1 MKRCAALLA
10 LTLTAPVG
18 ISMLTPAPLLAQKEP
33 VTDLSTTKATA
44 TAEQLLTA
52 LEQRRGDVIHAS
64 LSPAV
69 KGSLSPQQVQD
80 RLNQLPAIL
89 SSRIVLVASGY
100 RTTTVDALLKTA
112 RGEEDLL
119 LVLDDD
125 GKLLA
130 WKWVDA
136 VQPIER
142 TALDFAADLA
152 AGRWLAARS
161 KLSLDLQE
169 DLAPDD
175 LRRKWL
181 KLSSVAGGFRQLKD
195 AVIASQGGDQQLVL
209 VSIEFGNAT
218 SNLFVIFDER
228 GQIINVD
235 ISRDFV

>member
-18 ISMLTPAPLLAQKEP
+18 ISMLTPAPLLAQKAP

-181 KLSSVAGGFRQLKD
+181 KMSSVAGGFRQLKD

>member
-18 ISMLTPAPLLAQKEP
+18 ISMLTPAPLLAQKAP

-52 LEQRRGDVIHAS
+52 LEQRQGDVIHAS

>member
-1 MKRCAALLA
+1 VKRCAALLA

-18 ISMLTPAPLLAQKEP
+18 ISMLTPAPLLAQKAP

>member
-1 MKRCAALLA
+1 MRTQ
-10 LTLTAPVG
+10 LTSGPEGAGHRPQHHEG
-18 ISMLTPAPLLAQKEP
+18 HRDS
-33 VTDLSTTKATA
+33 
-44 TAEQLLTA
+44 EQLLTA
-52 LEQRRGDVIHAS
+52 LEQRRGDVIHAN

-69 KGSLSPQQVQD
+69 KGGLSPQQVQD

-161 KLSLDLQE
+161 KLSLDLQRTWPPMICGANGS
-169 DLAPDD
+169 D
-175 LRRKWL
+175 
-181 KLSSVAGGFRQLKD
+181 
-195 AVIASQGGDQQLVL
+195 
-209 VSIEFGNAT
+209 
-218 SNLFVIFDER
+218 
-228 GQIINVD
+228 
-235 ISRDFV
+235 

>member
-18 ISMLTPAPLLAQKEP
+18 ISMLTPAPLLAQKAP

-44 TAEQLLTA
+44 TADQLLTA

-161 KLSLDLQE
+161 KLSLNLQE

>member
-18 ISMLTPAPLLAQKEP
+18 ISMLTPAPLLAQKAP

-44 TAEQLLTA
+44 TAKQLLTA

-228 GQIINVD
+228 GQIINGD

>member
-18 ISMLTPAPLLAQKEP
+18 ISMLTPAPLLAQKAP

-181 KLSSVAGGFRQLKD
+181 KLSTVAGGFRQLKD

>member
-18 ISMLTPAPLLAQKEP
+18 ISMLTPAPLLAQKAP

-44 TAEQLLTA
+44 TADQLLTA

-136 VQPIER
+136 VQPSER

>member
-18 ISMLTPAPLLAQKEP
+18 ISMLTPAPLLAQKAP

-44 TAEQLLTA
+44 TAEQLLTP

-64 LSPAV
+64 LSQAV

>member
-18 ISMLTPAPLLAQKEP
+18 ISMLTPAPLLAQKAP

-112 RGEEDLL
+112 RGERDLL

>member
-1 MKRCAALLA
+1 MLA

-18 ISMLTPAPLLAQKEP
+18 ISMLTPAPLLAQKAP

-69 KGSLSPQQVQD
+69 KGSLSPQEVQE

>member
-18 ISMLTPAPLLAQKEP
+18 ISMLTPAPLLAQKAP

-80 RLNQLPAIL
+80 RLNQLTAIL

-125 GKLLA
+125 GQLLA

>member
-18 ISMLTPAPLLAQKEP
+18 ISMLSPAPLLAQKAP

-152 AGRWLAARS
+152 SGRWLATSS

>member
-18 ISMLTPAPLLAQKEP
+18 ISMLTPAPLLAQKAP

-69 KGSLSPQQVQD
+69 KGSLTPQQVQD

-195 AVIASQGGDQQLVL
+195 AVIASQAGDQQLVL

>member
-18 ISMLTPAPLLAQKEP
+18 ISMLTPAPLLAQKAP

-52 LEQRRGDVIHAS
+52 LEQRQGDVIHAS

-209 VSIEFGNAT
+209 VLIEFGNAT

-228 GQIINVD
+228 GQIISVD

>member
-18 ISMLTPAPLLAQKEP
+18 ISMLTPAPLLAQKAP

-69 KGSLSPQQVQD
+69 KGSLTPQQVQD

>member
-1 MKRCAALLA
+1 M
-10 LTLTAPVG
+10 
-18 ISMLTPAPLLAQKEP
+18 
-33 VTDLSTTKATA
+33 
-44 TAEQLLTA
+44 
-52 LEQRRGDVIHAS
+52 
-64 LSPAV
+64 
-69 KGSLSPQQVQD
+69 
-80 RLNQLPAIL
+80 
-89 SSRIVLVASGY
+89 LVASGY

>member
-18 ISMLTPAPLLAQKEP
+18 ISMLTPAPLLAQKAP

-69 KGSLSPQQVQD
+69 KGSLSQQQVQD

>member
-18 ISMLTPAPLLAQKEP
+18 ISMLTPAPLLAQKAP

-64 LSPAV
+64 LSPSV

-100 RTTTVDALLKTA
+100 RSTTVDALLKTA

>member
-18 ISMLTPAPLLAQKEP
+18 ISMLTPAPLLAQKAP

-44 TAEQLLTA
+44 TADQLLTA

-142 TALDFAADLA
+142 TALDFAADLV